1 MRAAAEIIRSK
12 RASHRLAPT
21 TSGMIIPDSFIS
33 RSWSRSAKRDLRC
46 LIALCL
52 LALSSTAFAQPREIN
67 TGASDGDRDGVVS
80 GRLDDDNPRDV
91 FTVEGLRGEVIRFEL
106 VATDGDLDPVL
117 SVFDNRGGLT
127 LHRDDSAAGLGALHD
142 LTMEKTGRYFVVVA
156 RFGYGLGSTAGAYE
170 LRMTRKGVLS
180 EDGSN
185 LRYNDSVIGAISDTN
200 AEVFYT
206 FQAEQGDILTIS
218 MSRSSGTLDPY
229 LQVVDSDRF
238 EIASNDDYSRDTRNA
253 RIEGLII
260 ERSGA
265 YIIVATRY
273 DDSAGSF
280 VLSIEEAANSGMGS
294 SRLAPL
300 PLAYGESRSG
310 TLSHAQY
317 ERFYSFT
324 AETGDLITIGMARG
338 ASGDLDSYLI
348 LADAAFTPIQEDDDS
363 GEEFQDALISD
374 YRIPAAG
381 LYHIIA
387 TRFDGGRGTTG
398 GDYRLSLDIL
408 DDPFVE
414 TPVDAVSLKYGTSV
428 TGKISADNEDDLYA
442 FYGRRGEV
450 ISISMTRVDGNLD
463 AYLELLNAAQEA
475 VTRNDDSGGSQ
486 NSLIDNF
493 SIPATG
499 MYYIRARRYAGTD
512 GNPNT
517 AGSYVLV
524 LAERAG

>member
-1 MRAAAEIIRSK
+1 MV
-12 RASHRLAPT
+12 
-21 TSGMIIPDSFIS
+21 
-33 RSWSRSAKRDLRC
+33 
-46 LIALCL
+46 
-52 LALSSTAFAQPREIN
+52 LSQPREIN
-67 TGASDGDRDGVVS
+67 ADETDVQQDGLIS
-80 GRLDDDNPRDV
+80 GRLDDANPRDV

-106 VATDGDLDPVL
+106 EVTDGDLDPVL
-117 SVFDNRGGLT
+117 SVFDNSGGMA
-127 LHRDDSAAGLGALHD
+127 LHRDDSATGLGVQHD

-156 RFGYGLGSTAGAYE
+156 RFGYSLGRTAGDYE

-180 EDGSN
+180 EGGST
-185 LRYNDSVIGAISDTN
+185 LRYNDSVIGTISDTD
-200 AEVFYT
+200 AEVFYS

-218 MSRSSGTLDPY
+218 MVRSSGTLDPY
-229 LQVVDSDRF
+229 LQVVDSERF
-238 EIASNDDYSRDTRNA
+238 EIAKNDDHSRDTRNA

-260 ERSGA
+260 ERTGP

-273 DDSAGSF
+273 DDSSGSF

-300 PLAYGESRSG
+300 PMRYGESRFG

-317 ERFYSFT
+317 ERFYSFN
-324 AETGDLITIGMARG
+324 AEVGDLITISMDRG

-363 GEEFQDALISD
+363 GAEFQDALITD

-381 LYHIIA
+381 RYHIIA
-387 TRFDGGRGTTG
+387 TRFDGGRGATSG
-398 GDYRLSLDIL
+398 EYRLSLDIL
-408 DDPFVE
+408 DDPFVDVP
-414 TPVDAVSLKYGTSV
+414 TDAVSLSYGTSV
-428 TGKISADNEDDLYA
+428 SGKISADNEDDLYA

-463 AYLELLNAAQEA
+463 AYLELLNAAQEVA
-475 VTRNDDSGGSQ
+475 TRNDDTGGSQ

-499 MYYIRARRYAGTD
+499 MYYIKARRYSGAD

>member
-1 MRAAAEIIRSK
+1 MKLARAYV
-12 RASHRLAPT
+12 
-21 TSGMIIPDSFIS
+21 
-33 RSWSRSAKRDLRC
+33 
-46 LIALCL
+46 L
-52 LALSSTAFAQPREIN
+52 LALLLLSSTALSQPRDIN
-67 TGASDGDRDGVVS
+67 ASEPEFQQDGLIS
-80 GRLDDDNPRDV
+80 GRLDDANPRDV
-91 FTVEGLRGEVIRFEL
+91 FAVEGLRGEVIRFEL
-106 VATDGDLDPVL
+106 TVTEGDLDPVL
-117 SVFDNRGGLT
+117 SVFDNSGGLA
-127 LHRDDSAAGLGALHD
+127 LHRDDSAAGFGVQHD
-142 LTMEKTGRYFVVVA
+142 FTMERTGRYFVVVA
-156 RFGYGLGSTAGAYE
+156 RFGYSLGATSGSYA

-180 EDGSN
+180 EGGST
-185 LRYNDSVIGAISDTN
+185 LRYNDSVIGTISDTN

-218 MSRSSGTLDPY
+218 MVRSSGTLDPY
-229 LQVVDSDRF
+229 LQVVDSERF
-238 EIASNDDYSRDTRNA
+238 EIAKNDDHSRDTRNA

-260 ERSGA
+260 ERSGP

-300 PLAYGESRSG
+300 PIRYGESRSG

-317 ERFYSFT
+317 ERYYSFA
-324 AETGDLITIGMARG
+324 AEAGDLVTVSMNRG
-338 ASGDLDSYLI
+338 AGGDLDCYLI
-348 LADAAFTPIQEDDDS
+348 LADDAFGTIQEDDDS
-363 GEEFQDALISD
+363 GVEFQDSLITD

-381 LYHIIA
+381 TYHIIA
-387 TRFDGGRGTTG
+387 TRFDGARGSTG
-398 GDYRLSLDIL
+398 GEYRLSLDIL
-408 DDPFVE
+408 DEPFVNVPAD
-414 TPVDAVSLKYGTSV
+414 TVSLSYGTSV
-428 TGKISADNEDDLYA
+428 SGKIGADNEADLYA

-463 AYLELLNAAQEA
+463 SYLELLNAAHEV
-475 VTRNDDSGGSQ
+475 VTRNDDTGASQ

-499 MYYIRARRYAGTD
+499 MYYIKARRYSGTE
-512 GNPNT
+512 GNPDS

>member
-1 MRAAAEIIRSK
+1 MR
-12 RASHRLAPT
+12 LV
-21 TSGMIIPDSFIS
+21 FFV
-33 RSWSRSAKRDLRC
+33 
-46 LIALCL
+46 L
-52 LALSSTAFAQPREIN
+52 LLTLLLLPRPALSQPREISAD
-67 TGASDGDRDGVVS
+67 ASDVGQDGVIS
-80 GRLDDDNPRDV
+80 GRLDDANPRDI
-91 FTVEGLRGEVIRFEL
+91 FSVEGLRGEVIRFEL
-106 VATDGDLDPVL
+106 TVTDGDLDPVL
-117 SVFDNRGGLT
+117 SVFDNSGRMT
-127 LHRDDSAAGLGALHD
+127 LHRDDSAAGLGVQHD
-142 LTMEKTGRYFVVVA
+142 LTMELSGRYFVVVA
-156 RFGYGLGSTAGAYE
+156 RFGYGLGKTAGGYE

-180 EDGSN
+180 EGGST
-185 LRYNDSVIGAISDTN
+185 LRYNDSVIGTISDTN

-206 FQAEQGDILTIS
+206 FQAEQGDILSIS
-218 MSRSSGTLDPY
+218 MVRSSGTLDPF
-229 LQVVDSDRF
+229 LQVVDSERF
-238 EIASNDDYSRDTRNA
+238 EIAKNDDHSRDTRNA

-273 DDSAGSF
+273 DDSSGSF

-300 PLAYGESRSG
+300 PIRYGESRFG

-317 ERFYSFT
+317 ERFYSFD
-324 AETGDLITIGMARG
+324 AEAGDLITISMDRG

-348 LADAAFTPIQEDDDS
+348 LADAVFASIQEDDDS
-363 GEEFQDALISD
+363 GAEFQDSLITD
-374 YRIPAAG
+374 YRVPAEG
-381 LYHIIA
+381 RYHIIA
-387 TRFDGGRGTTG
+387 TRFDGARGATG
-398 GDYRLSLDIL
+398 GEYRLSLDIL
-408 DDPFVE
+408 DDPMIDV
-414 TPVDAVSLKYGTSV
+414 PADAASLSYGTSV

-463 AYLELLNAAQEA
+463 TYLELLNAAQET
-475 VTRNDDSGGSQ
+475 VTRNDDTGGSQ

-499 MYYIRARRYAGTD
+499 MYYIKARRYAGTE
-512 GNPNT
+512 GNPDT